1 SGGVDSSVA
10 AALLAKDYDVIGVTL
25 KLFSNE
31 DIKLDRRKTCCS
43 LDDIQDARSVAA
55 KLGID
60 YFVYNFGDRFREC
73 VIDRFNAAYMRG
85 ETPNPCID
93 CNRFIKFDALLKRA
107 QVLERDYVA
116 TGHYARREQ
125 DAQTGKFLLKKGLDS
140 SKDQSYVLYS
150 LTQEQLSHTLFP
162 LGGFT
167 KHEIRKI
174 ADGLGFVN
182 ADKPDSQD
190 ICFVPDGDYAG
201 FIERYT
207 GKNSPHGSFIS
218 ENGDILGEHKG
229 VIRYTVG
236 QRKGLGIALGKHAYV
251 LKKDPESNTVTLG
264 DEDGLFYKYVTVS
277 NLNFIPFDT
286 LTDEMRVTAK
296 LRYRHKEQ
304 PAVIRPC
311 DNGTV
316 IIEFDEPQRA
326 PSPGQAAVFYS
337 GETVVGG
344 GTIVKGF
351 N

>member
-1 SGGVDSSVA
+1 M
-10 AALLAKDYDVIGVTL
+10 L
-25 KLFSNE
+25 
-31 DIKLDRRKTCCS
+31 
-43 LDDIQDARSVAA
+43 
-55 KLGID
+55 
-60 YFVYNFGDRFREC
+60 
-73 VIDRFNAAYMRG
+73 NAA
-85 ETPNPCID
+85 
-93 CNRFIKFDALLKRA
+93 
-107 QVLERDYVA
+107 
-116 TGHYARREQ
+116 
-125 DAQTGKFLLKKGLDS
+125 
-140 SKDQSYVLYS
+140 
-150 LTQEQLSHTLFP
+150 
-162 LGGFT
+162 
-167 KHEIRKI
+167 
-174 ADGLGFVN
+174 
-182 ADKPDSQD
+182 KPDSQD

-264 DEDGLFYKYVTVS
+264 DEGGLFYKNVTVN

-286 LTDEMRVTAK
+286 LTGEMRVTAK

-316 IIEFDEPQRA
+316 IIEFDVPQRA